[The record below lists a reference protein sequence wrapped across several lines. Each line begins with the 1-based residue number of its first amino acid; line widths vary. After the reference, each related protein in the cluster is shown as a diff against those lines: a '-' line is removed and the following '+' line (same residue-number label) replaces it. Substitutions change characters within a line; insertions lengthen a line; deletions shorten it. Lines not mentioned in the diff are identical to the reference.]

1 MNRQSGENSNLVVG
15 RLARIFVSNG
25 ITDGALSGLEDFFD
39 LSFTVGDVV
48 VRTADGSVFNEV
60 SGLSERKFRSLRL
73 SMDWAGRTLNW
84 ASEIGIIA
92 VEGGF
97 VDWFG
102 LVAAVVGGEGTS
114 LAGRCL

>member
-1 MNRQSGENSNLVVG
+1 MNRQSGENSNLVIG

-60 SGLSERKFRSLRL
+60 PGLGERKIQEPAPQYGLGWTYFELGFGNWHYS
-73 SMDWAGRTLNW
+73 GRRW
-84 ASEIGIIA
+84 
-92 VEGGF
+92 VF
-97 VDWFG
+97 
-102 LVAAVVGGEGTS
+102 
-114 LAGRCL
+114 